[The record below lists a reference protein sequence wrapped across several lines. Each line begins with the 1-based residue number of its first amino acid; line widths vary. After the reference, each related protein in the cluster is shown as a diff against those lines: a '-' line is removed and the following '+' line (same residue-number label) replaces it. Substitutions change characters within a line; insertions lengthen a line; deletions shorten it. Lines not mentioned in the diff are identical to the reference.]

1 MRFIHTADWQIGMKR
16 HFFDEDAQAR
26 FSEARENAIRR
37 MAEVARATK
46 AEFIVVAGD
55 VFETHL
61 LRPRT
66 IRRALDAM
74 ADISVPVLLLPGNHD
89 PLDPASIYRSSEFLK
104 AKPDRVR
111 VLDTDE
117 PIKVHDGVEV
127 VGVPW
132 MAKRLVEDRVAACL
146 KHLPPTSGQLR
157 VMVAHGATDQ
167 MGSLDMLGAID
178 LKIVEDA
185 IGRGQL
191 HYLALGDRH
200 STTQCGQTGRIWYSG
215 APEPTDYDEVD
226 AGNLLVVDLELD
238 RIDVQRHPI
247 GTWRFVK
254 QVLDLEQGTAEAT
267 LQRFFEGLPDKP
279 HTIVNVNFR
288 GTISMLDQMALERTL
303 EIYRQIFGAIDRHEH
318 RDQLAVLSDTGD
330 FGDGE
335 LAGFARDAF
344 GVLMEGAKL
353 PDPEGQH
360 YRDAWSLYYRLI
372 REV

>member
-16 HFFDEDAQAR
+16 HFFDDDAQAR

-37 MAEVARATK
+37 MALVARATE
-46 AEFIVVAGD
+46 AEFLVVAGD

-74 ADISVPVLLLPGNHD
+74 AEISVPVFLLPGNHD
-89 PLDPASIYRSSEFLK
+89 PLGPASIYRSPEFLK
-104 AKPDRVR
+104 AKPDQVR

-117 PIKVHDGVEV
+117 PVRVRDGVQV

-132 MAKRLVEDRVAACL
+132 MAKRLVEDRVTACL
-146 KHLPPTSGQLR
+146 KHLPPPSGQLR
-157 VMVAHGATDQ
+157 IMVAHGTTAQ
-167 MGSLDMLGAID
+167 MGSLDMLGVID
-178 LKIVEDA
+178 LKMVEEAMD
-185 IGRGQL
+185 RGQL

-200 STTQCGQTGRIWYSG
+200 STTNCGHTGRIWYAG
-215 APEPTDYDEVD
+215 APEPTDYDEMD
-226 AGNLLVVDLELD
+226 AGNLLVVDLEAD
-238 RIDVQRHPI
+238 RIEVKRQPI
-247 GTWRFVK
+247 GTWHFVQ
-254 QVLDLEQGTAEAT
+254 QVLDLEQGTAETT

-303 EIYRQIFGAIDRHEH
+303 EVYREIFGAIDRHEH

-335 LAGFARDAF
+335 LTGFARDAF
-344 GVLMEGAKL
+344 VSLVDGTKL
-353 PDPEGQH
+353 PDPKGQD
-360 YRDAWSLYYRLI
+360 YRDALALYYRLI

>member
-16 HFFDEDAQAR
+16 HFFDDDAQAR

-37 MAEVARATK
+37 MAEMARATG

-74 ADISVPVLLLPGNHD
+74 AEISVPVFLLPGNHD
-89 PLDPASIYRSSEFLK
+89 PLGPASIYRSPEFLK
-104 AKPDRVR
+104 AKPDQVQ

-117 PIKVHDGVEV
+117 PIGVRDGVEV

-157 VMVAHGATDQ
+157 IMVAHGATAQ
-167 MGSLDMLGAID
+167 MGASDMLGVID
-178 LKIVEDA
+178 LKGVEDA
-185 IGRGQL
+185 MNRGQL

-200 STTQCGQTGRIWYSG
+200 STTNCGDTGRIWYAG

-226 AGNLLVVDLELD
+226 AGNLLVVDLEAD
-238 RIDVQRHPI
+238 RIDVKHQPI
-247 GTWRFVK
+247 GTWHFVK
-254 QVLDLEQGTAEAT
+254 HMLDLAEGTAEPT
-267 LQRFFEGLPDKP
+267 LQKFFESLPDKP

-288 GTISMLDQMALERTL
+288 GTISLLDQMALERTL
-303 EIYRQIFGAIDRHEH
+303 EAYREIFGAIDRHEH
-318 RDQLAVLSDTGD
+318 RDQLAVVSDTGALND
-330 FGDGE
+330 VG
-335 LAGFARDAF
+335 LTGFARDAF
-344 GVLMEGAKL
+344 FALVEATKL
-353 PDPEGQH
+353 PDPKGQH
-360 YRDAWSLYYRLI
+360 SRDALALYYRLMG
-372 REV
+372 EV